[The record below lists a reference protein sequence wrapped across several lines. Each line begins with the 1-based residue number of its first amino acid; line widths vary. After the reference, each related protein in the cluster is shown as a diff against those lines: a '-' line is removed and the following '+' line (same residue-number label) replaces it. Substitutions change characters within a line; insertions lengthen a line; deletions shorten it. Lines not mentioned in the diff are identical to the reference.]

1 MNHVQPCRSAGCF
14 LASRLL
20 LHHRW
25 LFKSARL
32 RPPLPLH
39 HERHSPKDTGDPRI
53 CLSGQ
58 QRSST
63 CGPYKGREVMA
74 GLLFNKAKDHLQ
86 RRLSRTVRRLRQ
98 DRSSER
104 RKLQKQHGESCASTS
119 TDARGNIWMP
129 QACKILRAKFPASPT
144 CMGNACAMGL

>member
-1 MNHVQPCRSAGCF
+1 
-14 LASRLL
+14 
-20 LHHRW
+20 
-25 LFKSARL
+25 
-32 RPPLPLH
+32 
-39 HERHSPKDTGDPRI
+39 
-53 CLSGQ
+53 
-58 QRSST
+58 
-63 CGPYKGREVMA
+63 MA

-104 RKLQKQHGESCASTS
+104 RKLQGQHGESCASTS

-144 CMGNACAMGL
+144 CLCNGAFGKSPNRDLVALPVAVIEKSSFGLVPQPAKFVGTA